1 MLEFFKK
8 LVSKLSEQTA
18 IIIKIIACR
27 EVLGNATKVSVFE
40 RNKNVWKNGKNMT
53 LLIGILCKCLNKGF
67 GREETT
73 LHRLYALKKKSTN
86 HYMKGNLPF

>member
-27 EVLGNATKVSVFE
+27 EVLGNTTKVSIFE

-53 LLIGILCKCLNKGF
+53 LLIGV
-67 GREETT
+67 
-73 LHRLYALKKKSTN
+73 
-86 HYMKGNLPF
+86 